1 MKYLFWIG
9 IILVIALLFMP
20 LLRAQQ
26 DIEIETRTYMKG
38 LLCAKYAD
46 ITGNL
51 EQEHGEARKW
61 WAINSH
67 DELVELFVNNENG
80 DLNIIITSPDDPISC
95 ALIGGDHS
103 GANYDIDSSVEK
115 KQ

>member
-1 MKYLFWIG
+1 MRYLFWIG
-9 IILVIALLFMP
+9 IILVITLLFIP

-61 WAINSH
+61 WAINSNN
-67 DELVELFVNNENG
+67 EVVELFVNNENG
-80 DLNIIITSPDDPISC
+80 AWTIVITNHKEFSC
-95 ALIGGDHS
+95 ALIGGDNS
-103 GANYDIDSSVEK
+103 GANYDIDSIVEM

>member
-1 MKYLFWIG
+1 MRYLFWVG
-9 IILVIALLFMP
+9 IILVITLLFIP

-38 LLCAKYAD
+38 LLCSKHD
-46 ITGNL
+46 DLVGNL

-61 WAINSH
+61 WAINSNN
-67 DELVELFVNNENG
+67 EVVELFVNDENG
-80 DLNIIITSPDDPISC
+80 AWTIVITNHKEFSC
-95 ALIGGDHS
+95 ALIGGDNS
-103 GANYDIDSSVEK
+103 GANYDIDSTVEM

>member
-1 MKYLFWIG
+1 MRFILIGLLIG
-9 IILVIALLFMP
+9 IITFITTSLK
-20 LLRAQQ
+20 AQQ

-38 LLCAKYAD
+38 LMCAKYAD

-67 DELVELFVNNENG
+67 NELV
-80 DLNIIITSPDDPISC
+80 
-95 ALIGGDHS
+95 
-103 GANYDIDSSVEK
+103 
-115 KQ
+115 

>member
-1 MKYLFWIG
+1 MRFILIGLLIG
-9 IILVIALLFMP
+9 IITFITTSLK
-20 LLRAQQ
+20 AQQ

-38 LLCAKYAD
+38 LMCAKYAD

-51 EQEHGEARKW
+51 EQEHGETRKW

-67 DELVELFVNNENG
+67 NELVELFVNNENAAWT
-80 DLNIIITSPDDPISC
+80 IIITRPNDPISC

-103 GANYDIDSSVEK
+103 GANYSEDFK
-115 KQ
+115 